1 MIPRNFLS
9 IALVAFS
16 ASVVN
21 AAPIAGITGRDTESS
36 AAVSALSTDQ
46 TDAFIK
52 PARFSQIAYCSA
64 KAVLSWK
71 CGPPCDAIPGIE
83 PITAGGD
90 DGLIPMYF
98 IAHDPTA
105 KSIIV
110 AHQGTDSSNILSIIN
125 DAEFGLEPLD
135 TTFFPNAS
143 SDVKTHDG
151 FAKTFART
159 ADQILGNV
167 TDALQS
173 KNVNKVEIHGH
184 SLGAAVAVM
193 DAVFLRQHLDP
204 SVSIST
210 TVFGLPRSG
219 NQEWADLV
227 DKTIPGLVHIHNKND
242 PVGTVPPR
250 FLGFQHFS
258 GEIHI
263 QSNNTSLNCPGQ
275 ENKDSDCVDGESLFD
290 SSISNHLGPYYANI
304 SMSSSDCPL

>member
-1 MIPRNFLS
+1 MTLRTIIPA
-9 IALVAFS
+9 ALVALS
-16 ASVVN
+16 ASLVG
-21 AAPIAGITGRDTESS
+21 AAPIFGIGDTESN
-36 AAVSALSTDQ
+36 AAVSTLSTDQ
-46 TDAFIK
+46 TNDFVR
-52 PARFSQIAYCSA
+52 PARISQIAYCSA
-64 KAVLSWK
+64 KAVLSWQ
-71 CGPPCDAIPGIE
+71 CGPPCDALPGIQ

-105 KSIIV
+105 QSIIV
-110 AHQGTDSSNILSIIN
+110 AHQGTDSSNILSIAN
-125 DAEFGLEPLD
+125 DVQILLEPLD
-135 TTFFPNAS
+135 QTLFPNVS

-167 TDALQS
+167 TAALAS
-173 KNVNKVEIHGH
+173 TGVTKVEIHGH

-219 NQEWADLV
+219 NQEWANLV
-227 DKTIPGLVHIHNKND
+227 DQTVPGLVHIHNKND

-250 FLGFQHFS
+250 ALDYQHPS

-263 QSNNTSLNCPGQ
+263 QANNSSLNCPGQ
-275 ENKDSDCVDGESLFD
+275 ENQDSNCVDGENVLD
-290 SSISNHLGPYYANI
+290 SSVADHIGPYYANI
-304 SMSSSDCPL
+304 SMSQSNCPL